1 MTDTHGSG
9 GRDGDAGPIASAGDI
24 DAAAIPGAEAG
35 PSAPVAPGAADDH
48 AAAVPVGPAVRLR
61 PPRHPVD
68 RRAIAL
74 WSVRAALNAL
84 VVLAVLA
91 IVAAIASP
99 SGPVLAVAGAA
110 AVVAGVAYVA
120 GMPRLRYRVH
130 RWEVTGE
137 AVYTASGWLTHEWR
151 VAPLSRVQTVDA
163 RRSPLD
169 QLFGLSSVRITTA
182 SASGDVAIDGL
193 DHHLAAD
200 LVETLTARTQA
211 TAGDAT

>member
-1 MTDTHGSG
+1 MTDTH
-9 GRDGDAGPIASAGDI
+9 RP
-24 DAAAIPGAEAG
+24 
-35 PSAPVAPGAADDH
+35 
-48 AAAVPVGPAVRLR
+48 AVPGGEGVRLR

-74 WSVRAALNAL
+74 WSLRAALNAL
-84 VVLAVLA
+84 AFLAVLG
-91 IVAAIASP
+91 IVAAIAEP
-99 SGPVLAVAGAA
+99 SSPVLAVAGAA
-110 AVVAGVAYVA
+110 AAVATVAYVA

-137 AVYTASGWLTHEWR
+137 AVYAASGWLTHEWR

-182 SASGDVAIDGL
+182 STSGDVGIDGL
-193 DHHLAAD
+193 DHRLAAD

-211 TAGDAT
+211 TPGDAT